1 MTPPAEPAAHDDGRD
16 AQART
21 ELLTQLLDHV
31 IDSGDEQRRRLA
43 RQLHDKIGS
52 SLTAL
57 SMHLSLLVKQLPAE
71 QALQERSTLVRQL
84 LAGIID
90 GNRALQATLWND
102 TFEFLGIKAALH
114 ELATNF
120 GEQHGL
126 AVRTSLPEQEV
137 HCPRACGLALLR
149 CAEEGLRNIAA
160 HAGAT
165 EVDIILDDGDDG
177 WMLTVRDNGKGLD
190 GAAPEPAHHG
200 LRLLRE
206 RVRPVRGELSLRANA
221 QGAAGTSLTL
231 QIPR

>member
-1 MTPPAEPAAHDDGRD
+1 MTVPVPPADHDDSHD
-16 AQART
+16 AQARAA
-21 ELLTQLLDHV
+21 LLTQLLDHV
-31 IDSGDEQRRRLA
+31 IDRDDEQRRLLA

-57 SMHLSLLVKQLPAE
+57 SMHLSLLVKQLPTE
-71 QALQERSTLVRQL
+71 QVLQERATLVRQL

-126 AVRTSLPEQEV
+126 TVRTSLPEQEV
-137 HCPRACGLALLR
+137 NCPRASGLALLR

-165 EVDIILDDGDDG
+165 EVDIILDDSDDG
-177 WMLTVRDNGKGLD
+177 AMLTVRDNGKGLD
-190 GAAPEPAHHG
+190 GAAPEHARHG

-206 RVRPVRGELSLRANA
+206 RVRPVHGALSLKANA
-221 QGAAGTSLTL
+221 PGAAGASLTL